1 MAKRPRANTGRSAR
15 TRRRCLIGASGSRA
29 TPTPGPEL
37 GHLGLGY
44 GKIDTYD
51 SGPITTYSAN
61 YSIRVFA
68 QSSLTVSATRV
79 DGGDATGRS
88 IGVSL
93 LIPLDGRV
101 TATAATTHHAGHTD
115 GYATVSKGLGIE
127 AGSGLARARRTA

>member
-1 MAKRPRANTGRSAR
+1 YAR
-15 TRRRCLIGASGSRA
+15 
-29 TPTPGPEL
+29 PEL
-37 GHLGLGY
+37 GHVGLGY
-44 GKIDTYD
+44 AKIDTYD

-68 QSSLTVSATRV
+68 QSSLTFSATRV

-127 AGSGLARARRTA
+127 AGPAWRALDTQSLAHGCVAVGVP